1 MQHLII
7 GTGPAGVTAAETLR
21 RLDPAAGVR
30 LIGAEPEPPYSRMAI
45 PYLLME
51 RIGEPGTYL
60 RARPEQYAR
69 LGIEIG
75 QGRVCGI
82 DTAARA
88 VQLAD
93 GTRHAYDRLLL
104 ATGAT
109 PVRPP
114 IPGIELP
121 GVHSC
126 WTLPD
131 ARCIQAGA
139 ARGSR
144 VTLIGAGFIGSI
156 ILEALAQR
164 GVQLTVIEQ
173 GERMVPRM
181 LGPAAGAMIRRWCE
195 GKGVRVYTGA
205 RVQAIEQAPDGLR
218 VVLGEG
224 APVDA
229 DLVISA
235 TGVRPNVGFLDGTA
249 VQVRQ
254 GVLVDRHFRTS
265 IPEIYAAGDVAE
277 GLDFSTGGHAVHAIQ
292 PTATDHGHLAALN
305 MAGRNAPHEGSVN
318 MNVLDTLGLISCSFG
333 LWMGVPEG
341 EGVEVQQPD
350 NYRYL
355 SLQFAADRL
364 VGAHAVGL
372 TQHVGVLRGLIQRR
386 TPLGHWRQ
394 RLLHDPS
401 RIMEAYLATT
411 QVI

>member
-60 RARPEQYAR
+60 RARPEHYAR

-265 IPEIYAAGDVAE
+265 IPEREERKATRSRRIVAQRKDSEAARMRSPCARLRSKAFSVARPCKA
-277 GLDFSTGGHAVHAIQ
+277 S
-292 PTATDHGHLAALN
+292 
-305 MAGRNAPHEGSVN
+305 RNCA
-318 MNVLDTLGLISCSFG
+318 
-333 LWMGVPEG
+333 
-341 EGVEVQQPD
+341 
-350 NYRYL
+350 L
-355 SLQFAADRL
+355 SLPSVRHWRRAWRAEVSPTSQRKSGISGPVSASSTAEIGSMRR
-364 VGAHAVGL
+364 
-372 TQHVGVLRGLIQRR
+372 TTTTMLRGTSSARARCGMNCPTKASRASI
-386 TPLGHWRQ
+386 
-394 RLLHDPS
+394 PS
-401 RIMEAYLATT
+401 PTVAVSSPAF
-411 QVI
+411 